1 MIPEVPE
8 VLMGVV
14 LGVVGDAVARK
25 TVKKTLARITK
36 IATPFVEGI
45 VEANLKKGWDDA
57 AGARG
62 MTTAAAEATSAAS
75 AAIPPVPYAR
85 TEGDGAWQSVR

>member
-1 MIPEVPE
+1 MDPE
-8 VLMGVV
+8 VLMGII

-45 VEANLKKGWDDA
+45 VEANLKKSWDGA
-57 AGARG
+57 AGTHG
-62 MTTAAAEATSAAS
+62 MTTAATEATSATG

-85 TEGDGAWQSVR
+85 TEGDGTWQSVR